1 MNKLIRKRLLFSHLS
16 HTYICKLDIIVINFS
31 FPLLKIIEK
40 KFQNHKK
47 NHMPKRRKS
56 HLKVNADY
64 LPARIL
70 LFRHAEKPTDDKSD
84 PNLNE
89 RGYSRAGAIPPFYYS
104 VFKNADRIYAT
115 ANTPSSKRPYETA
128 LPLANAYNVKINDN
142 YGKDQYGN
150 LAKDLFNDSTMQG
163 KTVVI
168 FWHHGELANFVQAL
182 G

>member
-1 MNKLIRKRLLFSHLS
+1 
-16 HTYICKLDIIVINFS
+16 
-31 FPLLKIIEK
+31 
-40 KFQNHKK
+40 
-47 NHMPKRRKS
+47 MPKRRKS

-182 G
+182 GGPKVDKWSKKVYDRVWSLTYNDGKVLFEDLPQRLLFGDSSH